1 MAKGIGG
8 GAMRKFSTSSTRTM
22 NQAQAQAQDLELLIK
37 ELEGIKAKQKAME
50 QQEALCKANIQEALE
65 AMGETGWTTSKGSVR
80 LESRVMKSYGPE
92 VKEAEAAYKRL
103 KALADDLG
111 DYEQKP
117 GKTSVV
123 FNFAKKQEEE
133 AF

>member
-1 MAKGIGG
+1 
-8 GAMRKFSTSSTRTM
+8 M
-22 NQAQAQAQDLELLIK
+22 NQEQAQDLELLIK

-50 QQEALCKANIQEALE
+50 QHEALCKANIQEALE
-65 AMGETGWTTSKGSVR
+65 AVGETKWATNKGSVR
-80 LESRVMKSYGPE
+80 LESRVTKVYGAA

-123 FNFAKKQEEE
+123 FNFPKNQEEE

>member
-8 GAMRKFSTSSTRTM
+8 GAMRKLSTSSTRTM
-22 NQAQAQAQDLELLIK
+22 NQEQAQDLELLIK
-37 ELEGIKAKQKAME
+37 ELKGIKAKQKAME
-50 QQEALCKANIQEALE
+50 QQEALCKANIQEVLE
-65 AMGETGWTTSKGSVR
+65 AMRETGWTTGKGSVR
-80 LESRVMKSYGPE
+80 LETRTTKTYGPA
-92 VKEAEAAYKRL
+92 VNEAEAAYKRL

-123 FNFAKKQEEE
+123 FNFPKNQEEE

>member
-1 MAKGIGG
+1 
-8 GAMRKFSTSSTRTM
+8 M

-50 QQEALCKANIQEALE
+50 QQEALCKTNIQQVLE
-65 AMGETGWTTSKGSVR
+65 AMEETKWATNKGSVR
-80 LESRVMKSYGPE
+80 LESRVIKSYGPE

-123 FNFAKKQEEE
+123 FNFPKKQEEE